1 MSCGP
6 RALALLC
13 LRDRPLK
20 GPGQM
25 AESHWF
31 PESHSFLLLARYL
44 LPAPRAAG
52 TAEVPLLILR

>member
-25 AESHWF
+25 AESHWVV
-31 PESHSFLLLARYL
+31 SFSWPDIYSL
-44 LPAPRAAG
+44 LPGQLVPR
-52 TAEVPLLILR
+52 RYHCSY